1 MYFKQFYLGCLA
13 HASYLVGSDGEAAVV
28 DPQRDV
34 EQYLAE
40 AEAEGLKIKYVVET
54 HLHADF
60 VSGHRELAARTGAEI
75 VFGARA
81 GARFPHRAVND
92 GDELRV
98 GRVVLRVLETPGHTP
113 ESISLVVVDTEVSP
127 EPRKVLT
134 GDTLFVGD
142 VGRPD
147 LAGARGFTPQQM
159 AGMMFESLHGK
170 LLKLGDAVEV
180 WPAHGAGSMCG
191 RNISK
196 ETSSTIGAQRSSNY
210 ALAPM
215 ARDEF
220 VRMMTAE
227 LPEAPAYFSTDAEL
241 NRAGAPPLAEMRRP
255 AALLPQQVA
264 GYANLGY
271 VVLDVRAAAAFGAGH
286 VPGALNVGLGGQFA
300 SWAGALIPLGT
311 PLVLVSDDEAQV
323 EEAVT
328 RLARVGHDAVRGY
341 LRGGMPAWR
350 EAGFEEAVVEQVTVS
365 DLRRM
370 LEEQSGLQVL
380 DVRRPAEFA
389 AGHAPRAVS
398 APLSPRLRE
407 EAARLDPARPL
418 AVICA
423 GGYRSSAATSLLRP
437 LGFRRLYNVEGGTGA
452 WVAAGFPV
460 EKPTAAI

>member
-1 MYFKQFYLGCLA
+1 MHFKQFYLGCLA

-40 AEAEGLKIKYVVET
+40 AAAEGLRIKYVVET

-81 GARFPHRAVND
+81 GARFPHRAVGD

-113 ESISLVVVDTEVSP
+113 ESISLLVIDTEVSP
-127 EPRKVLT
+127 EPQKVLT

-147 LAGARGFTPQQM
+147 LAGARGYTPHEM
-159 AGMMFESLHGK
+159 AGMMYESLHGK
-170 LLKLGDAVEV
+170 LLKLDDAVEV

-196 ETSSTIGAQRSSNY
+196 ETSSTIGQQRRLNH
-210 ALAPM
+210 ALAPVG
-215 ARDEF
+215 RDEF
-220 VRMMTAE
+220 VRMLTTD
-227 LPEAPAYFSTDAEL
+227 LPEAPAYFPVDAEI
-241 NRAGAPPLAEMRRP
+241 NRAGAPPLSEMRRP
-255 AALLPQQVA
+255 AALIPQQVA

-271 VVLDVRAAAAFGAGH
+271 VVLDARAAGEFGAGH
-286 VPGALNVGLGGQFA
+286 IPGALNIGLGGQFA
-300 SWAGALIPLGT
+300 SWAGSLIPLGA
-311 PLVLVSDDEAQV
+311 PVILVAGDEAQV
-323 EEAVT
+323 DEAVT
-328 RLARVGHDAVRGY
+328 RLARVGHDSVRGY
-341 LRGGMPAWR
+341 LQGGMGGWR
-350 EAGFEEAVVEQVTVS
+350 EAGFEVSEVEQVSVAE
-365 DLRRM
+365 LRRM
-370 LEEQSGLQVL
+370 LAEEPGLQLL

-389 AGHAPRAVS
+389 AGHAPRAES

-407 EAARLDPARPL
+407 EAARLDRERPL

-437 LGFRRLYNVEGGTGA
+437 LGFRRLYNVEGGTGG
-452 WVAAGFPV
+452 WIAAGFPV
-460 EKPTAAI
+460 EKPTAAL